1 MMVTLAGARVFVAG
15 HRGMVGSALVRRLA
29 SESCDILV
37 AARDE
42 LDLLDQSA
50 VRRWMENNRPDIV
63 FLAAAK
69 VGGIHAN
76 NTYKAEFL
84 YQNAMIAAN
93 VIHSAHCAN
102 VQHLLNLGSSCIYP
116 KLAEQP
122 IREDALLTG
131 ALEPTNDAYAIAK
144 IMALKLAQAYHLQYG
159 RNYISAM
166 PTNLFGR
173 GDSYDPDNSHVL
185 PALIRKAHLAKIG
198 NHTSIAIWGSGTP
211 RREFL
216 HADDCADALVFLM
229 QNYSAPEHINVGS
242 GSDLPIADLALL
254 VCDVIGFSGP
264 LAFDGSRPDGTM
276 RKLMSGD
283 RLRALGW
290 QPKIRL
296 ADGIADA
303 YADYLERYE
312 TA

>member
-29 SESCDILV
+29 SERCDILV

-166 PTNLFGR
+166 PTNLYGR

-296 ADGIADA
+296 PDGIADA